1 MKTLKLLAVVI
12 LITLFSISLNVALIY
27 LYPNVEYSLW
37 ISAQSLVLTFIAA
50 TYCVKTKLNQFL
62 EREID
67 FIGVFSVAVGISASI
82 TSFYVNDKF
91 KFPDTLVYS
100 IVIVL
105 GIAFIIWDYKTFK
118 NKTTRYMSNIKST
131 STFRETNSQIV
142 ITTRIDKAP

>member
-27 LYPNVEYSLW
+27 LYPNIEYSLW

-50 TYCVKTKLNQFL
+50 TYCVKTKINQFL

>member
-50 TYCVKTKLNQFL
+50 TYCVKTKINQFL

>member
-50 TYCVKTKLNQFL
+50 TYCVKTKINQFL

-82 TSFYVNDKF
+82 TSFYVNDNF

-118 NKTTRYMSNIKST
+118 NKTTRYLPNIKST
-131 STFRETNSQIV
+131 STFRETNSQII
-142 ITTRIDKAP
+142 ITTKIDKAP

>member
-1 MKTLKLLAVVI
+1 MKTIKLLAVVI
-12 LITLFSISLNVALIY
+12 VITLLSIATNIALIY
-27 LYPNVEYSLW
+27 LCPDTEYSLW
-37 ISAQSLVLTFIAA
+37 VSAQSLILTFIAA
-50 TYCVKTKLNQFL
+50 TYCVKTKINHFL

-67 FIGVFSVAVGISASI
+67 LIGVFSVAVAISASI

-91 KFPDTLVYS
+91 KLPDTLIYS
-100 IVIVL
+100 LVIIL

-118 NKTTRYMSNIKST
+118 NKTTRYMANIKST

>member
-50 TYCVKTKLNQFL
+50 TYCVKTKINQFL

-91 KFPDTLVYS
+91 KFPDTLVYF

>member
-27 LYPNVEYSLW
+27 LYPNIEYSLW
-37 ISAQSLVLTFIAA
+37 ISAQSLVLTFLAA
-50 TYCVKTKLNQFL
+50 TYCVKTKINQFL

-67 FIGVFSVAVGISASI
+67 LIGVFSVAVAISASI

-91 KFPDTLVYS
+91 KLPDTLIYS
-100 IVIVL
+100 LVIIL

-118 NKTTRYMSNIKST
+118 NKTTRYMANIKST